1 MRKIVM
7 LWMIFCLS
15 FVTFACESN
24 DSEVDDTTGSTEQT
38 GGNDNNNGNGN
49 ATSGKR
55 SLVVYFSRAG
65 ENWQV
70 GNVERG
76 NTAIMVDYIKELSNV
91 DVFAI
96 VPVTP
101 YPEDYMECV
110 RYVNDIEIPQNLRP
124 AYKGDVENL
133 ADYDNIFIGGPI
145 WNGQPPMIIRTFI
158 EAHQSELSG
167 KTFVP
172 FGTHGGSGVSSYTSL
187 TRSYFPNA
195 KQLESLGIAGTD
207 IRSNASKTRVENW
220 LKRIGLDKEST
231 NTNYDN
237 DMNKAR
243 EEIEQY
249 LSEWCKA
256 MVDADTEKL
265 GSMMADDIILRHI
278 TGQTQTKQEWL
289 DEVGSGS
296 MDYHKIEQRDVNIQF
311 INSETADVSFTSVIT
326 ATIWGSNGTW
336 TLHNTMRLGRIN
348 GRWIR
353 VRDDYTSGISQ
364 ISSTPAADEPEYTL
378 GGVLAKGGK
387 GIIVKNKK
395 KYIKK

>member
-7 LWMIFCLS
+7 IWMTLCLS
-15 FVTFACESN
+15 VVTLACGGS
-24 DSEVDDTTGSTEQT
+24 DPEVDGTTGATEQPD
-38 GGNDNNNGNGN
+38 DNGSGS
-49 ATSGKR
+49 AASGKR
-55 SLVVYFSRAG
+55 SLVIYFSRAG

-76 NTAIMVDYIKELSNV
+76 NTAIMVDYIKDLANV
-91 DVFAI
+91 DVFEI
-96 VPVTP
+96 VPEKP
-101 YPEDYMECV
+101 YPTDYMECV
-110 RYVNDIEIPQNLRP
+110 HYVNDVEIPQNLRP
-124 AYKGDVENL
+124 TYKGDVENL

-187 TRSYFPNA
+187 IRSYFPNA

-207 IRSNASKTRVENW
+207 IRNNASKTRVDNW

-296 MDYHKIEQRDVNIQF
+296 MDYHKIEQSDVNIQF

-378 GGVLAKGGK
+378 GGVLTKGGK

-395 KYIKK
+395 KYIRK

>member
-7 LWMIFCLS
+7 IWMTLCLS
-15 FVTFACESN
+15 VVTLACGGSEP
-24 DSEVDDTTGSTEQT
+24 EVDGTTGATEQPD
-38 GGNDNNNGNGN
+38 DNGSGS
-49 ATSGKR
+49 ATLGKR
-55 SLVVYFSRAG
+55 SLVIYFSRAG

-76 NTAIMVDYIKELSNV
+76 NTAIMVDYIKELANV
-91 DVFAI
+91 DVFEI
-96 VPVTP
+96 VPEKP
-101 YPEDYMECV
+101 YPTDYMECV
-110 RYVNDIEIPQNLRP
+110 HYVNDVEIPQNLRP

-172 FGTHGGSGVSSYTSL
+172 FGTHGGSGVNSYTSL
-187 TRSYFPNA
+187 IRSYFPNA

-207 IRSNASKTRVENW
+207 IRSNASKTRVDNW

-296 MDYHKIEQRDVNIQF
+296 MDYHKIEQSDVNIQF

-336 TLHNTMRLGRIN
+336 TLHNTMRLDRIN

-364 ISSTPAADEPEYTL
+364 ISGTPAANAPEYTL
-378 GGVLAKGGK
+378 GGILTKGGK

-395 KYIKK
+395 KYIRK

>member
-7 LWMIFCLS
+7 IWMTLCLS
-15 FVTFACESN
+15 VVTLACGGS
-24 DSEVDDTTGSTEQT
+24 DPEVDGTTGAT
-38 GGNDNNNGNGN
+38 GQPDDNGSGS
-49 ATSGKR
+49 AASGKR
-55 SLVVYFSRAG
+55 SLVIYFSRAG

-76 NTAIMVDYIKELSNV
+76 NTAIMVDYIKELANV
-91 DVFAI
+91 DVFEI
-96 VPVTP
+96 VPEKP
-101 YPEDYMECV
+101 YPTDYMECV
-110 RYVNDIEIPQNLRP
+110 HYVNDVEIPQNLRP

-172 FGTHGGSGVSSYTSL
+172 FGTHGGSGISSYTSL
-187 TRSYFPNA
+187 IRSYFPNA

-207 IRSNASKTRVENW
+207 IRSNASKTRVDNW

-378 GGVLAKGGK
+378 GGILTKGGK

-395 KYIKK
+395 KYIRK

>member
-7 LWMIFCLS
+7 IWMTLCLS
-15 FVTFACESN
+15 VVTLACGGS
-24 DSEVDDTTGSTEQT
+24 DPEVDGTTGAT
-38 GGNDNNNGNGN
+38 GQPDDNGSGS
-49 ATSGKR
+49 AASGKR
-55 SLVVYFSRAG
+55 SLVIYFSRAG

-76 NTAIMVDYIKELSNV
+76 NTAIMVDYIKELANV
-91 DVFAI
+91 DVFEI
-96 VPVTP
+96 VPEKP
-101 YPEDYMECV
+101 YPTDYMECV
-110 RYVNDIEIPQNLRP
+110 HYVNDVEIPQNLRP

-172 FGTHGGSGVSSYTSL
+172 FGTHGGSGISSYTSL
-187 TRSYFPNA
+187 IRSYFPNA

-207 IRSNASKTRVENW
+207 IRSNASKTRVDNW

-296 MDYHKIEQRDVNIQF
+296 MDYHKIEQSDVNIQF

-378 GGVLAKGGK
+378 GGILTKGGK

-395 KYIKK
+395 KYIRK

>member
-1 MRKIVM
+1 MRKFVVIWIT
-7 LWMIFCLS
+7 LCLS
-15 FVTFACESN
+15 IVAFACGGN
-24 DSEVDDTTGSTEQT
+24 DLKADDITGSTEQT
-38 GGNDNNNGNGN
+38 GGNGS
-49 ATSGKR
+49 ATLGKR

-76 NTAIMVDYIKELSNV
+76 NTAIMVDYIKELANV
-91 DVFAI
+91 DVFEI
-96 VPVTP
+96 VPEKP

-124 AYKGDVENL
+124 TYKGDVKNL

-145 WNGQPPMIIRTFI
+145 WSGQPPMIIRTFI
-158 EAHQSELSG
+158 EAHLSELSD
-167 KTFVP
+167 KIFIP
-172 FGTHGGSGVSSYTSL
+172 FGTHGGSGVSSYSSL
-187 TRSYFPNA
+187 IRSYFPNA

-207 IRSNASKTRVENW
+207 IRSDASKNRVENW
-220 LKRIGLDKEST
+220 LERISLDKNST
-231 NTNYDN
+231 NTNSDT
-237 DMNKAR
+237 DMEKAR
-243 EEIEQY
+243 VEILQY

-296 MDYHKIEQRDVNIQF
+296 MDYHEIEQRDVNIQF
-311 INSETADVSFTSVIT
+311 VDNTTADVSYTSVIR

-336 TLHNTMRLGRIN
+336 TLHNTMRLARIN
-348 GRWIR
+348 GHWIR
-353 VRDDYTSGISQ
+353 VKEDYISGINQ
-364 ISSTPAADEPEYTL
+364 ISSTLSDDAPEYTL
-378 GGVLAKGGK
+378 DGILTKGGK
-387 GIIVKNKK
+387 GLIIKNKK
-395 KYIKK
+395 KYIRK

>member
-7 LWMIFCLS
+7 IWMTLCLS
-15 FVTFACESN
+15 VVTLACGGS
-24 DSEVDDTTGSTEQT
+24 DPEVDGTTGATEQPD
-38 GGNDNNNGNGN
+38 DNGSGS
-49 ATSGKR
+49 AASGKR
-55 SLVVYFSRAG
+55 SLVIYFSRAG

-76 NTAIMVDYIKELSNV
+76 NTAIMVDYIKELANV
-91 DVFAI
+91 DVFEI
-96 VPVTP
+96 VPEKP
-101 YPEDYMECV
+101 YPTDYMECV
-110 RYVNDIEIPQNLRP
+110 HYVNDVEIPQNLRP

-187 TRSYFPNA
+187 IRSYFPNA

-207 IRSNASKTRVENW
+207 IRNNASKTRVDNW

-278 TGQTQTKQEWL
+278 TGQTQPKQEWL

-296 MDYHKIEQRDVNIQF
+296 MDYHKIEQSDVNIQF

-378 GGVLAKGGK
+378 GGVLTKGGK

-395 KYIKK
+395 KYIRK

>member
-124 AYKGDVENL
+124 DYKGDVENL

-187 TRSYFPNA
+187 IRSYFPNA

-207 IRSNASKTRVENW
+207 ICNNASKSRVDNW

-265 GSMMADDIILRHI
+265 GSMMADDIIMRHI

-296 MDYHKIEQRDVNIQF
+296 MDYHKIEQSDVNIQF

-364 ISSTPAADEPEYTL
+364 ISGTPAADEPEYTL
-378 GGVLAKGGK
+378 GGVLTKGGK

-395 KYIKK
+395 KYIRK

>member
-7 LWMIFCLS
+7 IWMTLCLS
-15 FVTFACESN
+15 VATLACGGSEP
-24 DSEVDDTTGSTEQT
+24 EVDGTTGATEQP
-38 GGNDNNNGNGN
+38 GDNGSGS
-49 ATSGKR
+49 ATPGKR
-55 SLVVYFSRAG
+55 SLVIFFSRAG

-76 NTAIMVDYIKELSNV
+76 NTAIMVDYIKELANV
-91 DVFAI
+91 DVFEI
-96 VPVTP
+96 VPEKP
-101 YPEDYMECV
+101 YPTDYMECV
-110 RYVNDIEIPQNLRP
+110 RYVNDVEIPQNLRP

-145 WNGQPPMIIRTFI
+145 WCGQPPMLIRTFI

-172 FGTHGGSGVSSYTSL
+172 FGTHGGSGVSSYSSL
-187 TRSYFPNA
+187 IRSYFPDA
-195 KQLESLGIAGTD
+195 KLLESLGIAGTD

-237 DMNKAR
+237 DMDKAK
-243 EEIEQY
+243 EEILQY

-265 GSMMADDIILRHI
+265 GSMLADDIILRHI

-289 DEVGSGS
+289 DEVASSS
-296 MDYHKIEQRDVNIQF
+296 MDYHNIEQRDVNIKF

-336 TLHNTMRLGRIN
+336 TLHNTMRLARIN
-348 GRWIR
+348 GHWIR
-353 VRDDYTSGISQ
+353 VKDDYTSGINQ
-364 ISSTPAADEPEYTL
+364 ISSTPSADQPEYTL
-378 GGVLAKGGK
+378 GGLLTKGGK
-387 GIIVKNKK
+387 GVIIKNKK
-395 KYIKK
+395 KYIRK

>member
-7 LWMIFCLS
+7 IWMTLCLS
-15 FVTFACESN
+15 VVTLACGGS
-24 DSEVDDTTGSTEQT
+24 DPEVDGTTGATEQPD
-38 GGNDNNNGNGN
+38 DNGSGS
-49 ATSGKR
+49 AASGKR
-55 SLVVYFSRAG
+55 SLVIYFSRAG

-76 NTAIMVDYIKELSNV
+76 NTAIMVDYIKELANV
-91 DVFAI
+91 DVFEI
-96 VPVTP
+96 VPEKP
-101 YPEDYMECV
+101 YPTDYMECV
-110 RYVNDIEIPQNLRP
+110 HYVNDVEIPQNLRP

-187 TRSYFPNA
+187 IRSYFPNA

-207 IRSNASKTRVENW
+207 IHNNASKTRVDNW

-296 MDYHKIEQRDVNIQF
+296 MDYHKIEQSDVNIQF

-378 GGVLAKGGK
+378 GGVLTKGGK

-395 KYIKK
+395 KYIRK

>member
-1 MRKIVM
+1 MRKFVVIWIT
-7 LWMIFCLS
+7 LCLS
-15 FVTFACESN
+15 IVAFACGGN
-24 DSEVDDTTGSTEQT
+24 DLKADDITGSTEQT
-38 GGNDNNNGNGN
+38 GGNGS

-76 NTAIMVDYIKELSNV
+76 NTAIMVDYIKELANV
-91 DVFAI
+91 DVFEI
-96 VPVTP
+96 VPEKP

-124 AYKGDVENL
+124 TYKGDVKNL

-145 WNGQPPMIIRTFI
+145 WSGQPPMIIRTFI
-158 EAHQSELSG
+158 EAHLSELSD
-167 KTFVP
+167 KIFIP
-172 FGTHGGSGVSSYTSL
+172 FGTHGGSGVSSYSSL
-187 TRSYFPNA
+187 IRSYFPNA

-207 IRSNASKTRVENW
+207 IRSDASKNRVGNW
-220 LKRIGLDKEST
+220 LERIGLDKNST
-231 NTNYDN
+231 NTNSDT
-237 DMNKAR
+237 DMEKAR
-243 EEIEQY
+243 VEILQY

-296 MDYHKIEQRDVNIQF
+296 MDYHEIEQRDVNIQF
-311 INSETADVSFTSVIT
+311 IDNTTADVSYTSVIR

-336 TLHNTMRLGRIN
+336 TLHNTMRLARIN
-348 GRWIR
+348 GHWIR
-353 VRDDYTSGISQ
+353 VKEDYISGIQQ
-364 ISSTPAADEPEYTL
+364 ISNTLSDDAPEYTL
-378 GGVLAKGGK
+378 DGILTKGGK
-387 GIIVKNKK
+387 GLIIKNKK
-395 KYIKK
+395 KYIRK

>member
-7 LWMIFCLS
+7 IWMTLCLS
-15 FVTFACESN
+15 VVTLACGGS
-24 DSEVDDTTGSTEQT
+24 DPEVDGTTGATEQPD
-38 GGNDNNNGNGN
+38 DNGSGS
-49 ATSGKR
+49 AASGKR
-55 SLVVYFSRAG
+55 SLVIYFSRAG

-76 NTAIMVDYIKELSNV
+76 NTAIMVDYIKELANV
-91 DVFAI
+91 DVFEI
-96 VPVTP
+96 VPEKP
-101 YPEDYMECV
+101 YPTDYMECV
-110 RYVNDIEIPQNLRP
+110 HYVNDVEIPQNLRP

-187 TRSYFPNA
+187 IRSYFPNA

-207 IRSNASKTRVENW
+207 IRSNASKTGVDNW

-296 MDYHKIEQRDVNIQF
+296 MDYHKIEQSDVNIQF

-378 GGVLAKGGK
+378 GGILTKGGK

-395 KYIKK
+395 KYIRK

>member
-110 RYVNDIEIPQNLRP
+110 R
-124 AYKGDVENL
+124 
-133 ADYDNIFIGGPI
+133 
-145 WNGQPPMIIRTFI
+145 
-158 EAHQSELSG
+158 
-167 KTFVP
+167 
-172 FGTHGGSGVSSYTSL
+172 
-187 TRSYFPNA
+187 
-195 KQLESLGIAGTD
+195 
-207 IRSNASKTRVENW
+207 
-220 LKRIGLDKEST
+220 
-231 NTNYDN
+231 
-237 DMNKAR
+237 
-243 EEIEQY
+243 
-249 LSEWCKA
+249 
-256 MVDADTEKL
+256 
-265 GSMMADDIILRHI
+265 
-278 TGQTQTKQEWL
+278 
-289 DEVGSGS
+289 
-296 MDYHKIEQRDVNIQF
+296 
-311 INSETADVSFTSVIT
+311 
-326 ATIWGSNGTW
+326 
-336 TLHNTMRLGRIN
+336 
-348 GRWIR
+348 
-353 VRDDYTSGISQ
+353 
-364 ISSTPAADEPEYTL
+364 
-378 GGVLAKGGK
+378 
-387 GIIVKNKK
+387 
-395 KYIKK
+395 

>member
-7 LWMIFCLS
+7 IWITICLS
-15 FVTFACESN
+15 VVALACRGN
-24 DSEVDDTTGSTEQT
+24 DPEADGITASTEQA
-38 GGNDNNNGNGN
+38 GDNGSV
-49 ATSGKR
+49 TSGKR

-76 NTAIMVDYIKELSNV
+76 NTAIMVDYIKELANV
-91 DVFAI
+91 DVFEI
-96 VPVTP
+96 VPETP

-110 RYVNDIEIPQNLRP
+110 RYVNDVEIPQNLRP

-133 ADYDNIFIGGPI
+133 TDYDNIFIGGPV
-145 WNGQPPMIIRTFI
+145 WCGQPPMIIRTFI

-167 KTFVP
+167 KIFVP
-172 FGTHGGSGVSSYTSL
+172 FGTHGGSGVSSYSSL
-187 TRSYFPNA
+187 IRSYFPGA
-195 KQLESLGIAGTD
+195 KQLEALGIAGTD
-207 IRSNASKTRVENW
+207 IRTDASKSRVGDW

-231 NTNYDN
+231 STNYDN
-237 DMNKAR
+237 DMEKAR
-243 EEIEQY
+243 EEIQQY

-289 DEVGSGS
+289 DEVASGS
-296 MDYHKIEQRDVNIQF
+296 MDYHNIEQRDVNINF

-326 ATIWGSNGTW
+326 ATIWGSYGTW
-336 TLHNTMRLGRIN
+336 TLHNTMRLARIN

-353 VRDDYTSGISQ
+353 VKDDYTSRINR
-364 ISSTPAADEPEYTL
+364 ISSTPSTDTPEYTL
-378 GGVLAKGGK
+378 GGVLTKGGK
-387 GIIVKNKK
+387 GIIIKNKK
-395 KYIKK
+395 KYIRK

>member
-1 MRKIVM
+1 MRKFVVIWIT
-7 LWMIFCLS
+7 LCLS
-15 FVTFACESN
+15 IVAFACGGN
-24 DSEVDDTTGSTEQT
+24 DLKADDITGSTEQT
-38 GGNDNNNGNGN
+38 GGNGS

-76 NTAIMVDYIKELSNV
+76 NTAIMVDYIKELANV
-91 DVFAI
+91 DVFEI
-96 VPVTP
+96 VPEKP

-110 RYVNDIEIPQNLRP
+110 RYVNDIEIPQILRP
-124 AYKGDVENL
+124 TYKGDVKNL

-145 WNGQPPMIIRTFI
+145 WSGQPPMIIRTFI
-158 EAHQSELSG
+158 EAHLSELSD
-167 KTFVP
+167 KIFIP
-172 FGTHGGSGVSSYTSL
+172 FGTHGGSGVSSYSSL
-187 TRSYFPNA
+187 IRSYFLNA

-207 IRSNASKTRVENW
+207 IRSDASKNRVGNW
-220 LKRIGLDKEST
+220 LERIGLDKNST
-231 NTNYDN
+231 NTNSDT
-237 DMNKAR
+237 DMEKAR
-243 EEIEQY
+243 VEILQY

-296 MDYHKIEQRDVNIQF
+296 MDYHEIEQRDVNIQF
-311 INSETADVSFTSVIT
+311 VDNTTADVSFTSVIR

-336 TLHNTMRLGRIN
+336 TLHNTMRLARIN
-348 GRWIR
+348 GHWIR
-353 VRDDYTSGISQ
+353 VKEDYISGINQ
-364 ISSTPAADEPEYTL
+364 FSSTLSDDAPEYTL
-378 GGVLAKGGK
+378 DGILTKGGK
-387 GIIVKNKK
+387 GLIIKNKK
-395 KYIKK
+395 KYIRK

>member
-7 LWMIFCLS
+7 IWMTLCLS
-15 FVTFACESN
+15 VVALACGGS
-24 DSEVDDTTGSTEQT
+24 DPEVDGTTGATEQPD
-38 GGNDNNNGNGN
+38 DNGSGS
-49 ATSGKR
+49 AASGKR
-55 SLVVYFSRAG
+55 SLVIYFSRAG

-76 NTAIMVDYIKELSNV
+76 NTAIMVDYIKELANV
-91 DVFAI
+91 DVFEI
-96 VPVTP
+96 VPEKP
-101 YPEDYMECV
+101 YPTDYMECV
-110 RYVNDIEIPQNLRP
+110 HYVNDVEIPQDLRP

-187 TRSYFPNA
+187 IRSYFPNA

-207 IRSNASKTRVENW
+207 IRNNASKTRVDNW

-296 MDYHKIEQRDVNIQF
+296 MDYHKIEQSDVNIQF

-378 GGVLAKGGK
+378 GGVLTKGGK

-395 KYIKK
+395 KYIRK

>member
-7 LWMIFCLS
+7 IWMTLCLS
-15 FVTFACESN
+15 VVTLACGGS
-24 DSEVDDTTGSTEQT
+24 DPEVDGTTGATEQPD
-38 GGNDNNNGNGN
+38 DNGSGS
-49 ATSGKR
+49 AASGKR
-55 SLVVYFSRAG
+55 SLVIYFSRAG

-76 NTAIMVDYIKELSNV
+76 NTAIMVDYIKELANV
-91 DVFAI
+91 DVFEI
-96 VPVTP
+96 VPEKP
-101 YPEDYMECV
+101 YPTDYMECV
-110 RYVNDIEIPQNLRP
+110 HYVNDVEIPQNLRP

-172 FGTHGGSGVSSYTSL
+172 FGTHGGSGVSSYSSL
-187 TRSYFPNA
+187 IRSYFPNA
-195 KQLESLGIAGTD
+195 KQLESLGIVGTD
-207 IRSNASKTRVENW
+207 IRSDASKTRVENW

-231 NTNYDN
+231 NTDYDN
-237 DMNKAR
+237 DMEKAR
-243 EEIEQY
+243 EEILQY
-249 LSEWCKA
+249 LSEWCNA

-265 GSMMADDIILRHI
+265 GSMLADDIILRHI

-289 DEVGSGS
+289 NEVASGS

-378 GGVLAKGGK
+378 GGVLTKGGK

-395 KYIKK
+395 KYIRK

>member
-7 LWMIFCLS
+7 IWMTLCLS
-15 FVTFACESN
+15 VVTLACGGS
-24 DSEVDDTTGSTEQT
+24 DPEVDGTTGATEQPD
-38 GGNDNNNGNGN
+38 DNGSGS
-49 ATSGKR
+49 AASGKR
-55 SLVVYFSRAG
+55 SLVIYFSRAG

-76 NTAIMVDYIKELSNV
+76 NTAIMVDYIKELANV
-91 DVFAI
+91 DVFEI
-96 VPVTP
+96 EPEKP
-101 YPEDYMECV
+101 YPTDYMECV
-110 RYVNDIEIPQNLRP
+110 HYVNDVEIPQDLRP

-187 TRSYFPNA
+187 IRSYFPNA

-207 IRSNASKTRVENW
+207 IRNNASKTRVDNW

-296 MDYHKIEQRDVNIQF
+296 MDYHKIEQSDVNIQF

-378 GGVLAKGGK
+378 GGVLTKGGK

-395 KYIKK
+395 KYIRK

>member
-7 LWMIFCLS
+7 IWMTLCLS
-15 FVTFACESN
+15 VVTLACGGS
-24 DSEVDDTTGSTEQT
+24 DPEVDGTTGATEQPD
-38 GGNDNNNGNGN
+38 DNGSGS
-49 ATSGKR
+49 AASGKR
-55 SLVVYFSRAG
+55 SLVIYFSRAG

-76 NTAIMVDYIKELSNV
+76 NTAIMVDYIKELANV
-91 DVFAI
+91 DVFEI
-96 VPVTP
+96 VPEKP
-101 YPEDYMECV
+101 YPTDYIECV
-110 RYVNDIEIPQNLRP
+110 HYVNDVEIPQNLRP

-187 TRSYFPNA
+187 IRSYFPNA

-207 IRSNASKTRVENW
+207 IRNNASKTRVDNW

-296 MDYHKIEQRDVNIQF
+296 MDYHKIEQSDVNIQF

-378 GGVLAKGGK
+378 GGVLTKGGK

-395 KYIKK
+395 KYIRK

>member
-1 MRKIVM
+1 MRKLVM
-7 LWMIFCLS
+7 ICITLCLS
-15 FVTFACESN
+15 VVTLACGGS
-24 DSEVDDTTGSTEQT
+24 DPEVDGTTGATEQT
-38 GGNDNNNGNGN
+38 GGQGS
-49 ATSGKR
+49 ATPRKR

-76 NTAIMVDYIKELSNV
+76 NTAIMVDYIKEQANV
-91 DVFAI
+91 DVFEI
-96 VPVTP
+96 VPETP
-101 YPEDYMECV
+101 YPDNYTECV
-110 RYVNDIEIPQNLRP
+110 SYVNDVEIPQNLRP
-124 AYKGDVENL
+124 AYKGDIENL

-158 EAHQSELSG
+158 EAHQSELSD
-167 KTFVP
+167 KTFIP
-172 FGTHGGSGVSSYTSL
+172 FGTHGGSGVSSYSSL
-187 TRSYFPNA
+187 IRSYFPNA

-207 IRSNASKTRVENW
+207 IRSASSKTRVENW

-231 NTNYDN
+231 TTNYDN
-237 DMNKAR
+237 DMEKAR
-243 EEIEQY
+243 EEIQQY

-289 DEVGSGS
+289 DEVASGS
-296 MDYHKIEQRDVNIQF
+296 MDYHNIEQRDVDIKF

-336 TLHNTMRLGRIN
+336 TLHNKMRLTRIN
-348 GRWIR
+348 GHWIR
-353 VRDDYTSGISQ
+353 VKDDYTSGINQ
-364 ISSTPAADEPEYTL
+364 ISSIPSADTPEYTI
-378 GGVLAKGGK
+378 GGVLTRGGK
-387 GIIVKNKK
+387 GIVIKNKR
-395 KYIKK
+395 KYIRK

>member
-1 MRKIVM
+1 MRKFVVIWIT
-7 LWMIFCLS
+7 LCLS
-15 FVTFACESN
+15 IVAFACGGN
-24 DSEVDDTTGSTEQT
+24 DLKADDITGSTEQT
-38 GGNDNNNGNGN
+38 GGNGS

-76 NTAIMVDYIKELSNV
+76 NTAIMVDYIKELANV
-91 DVFAI
+91 DVFEI
-96 VPVTP
+96 VPEKP

-124 AYKGDVENL
+124 TYKGDVKNL

-145 WNGQPPMIIRTFI
+145 WSGQPPMIIRTFI
-158 EAHQSELSG
+158 EAHLSELSD
-167 KTFVP
+167 KIFIP
-172 FGTHGGSGVSSYTSL
+172 FGTHGGSGVSSYSSL
-187 TRSYFPNA
+187 IRSYFPNA

-207 IRSNASKTRVENW
+207 IRSDASKNRVGNW
-220 LKRIGLDKEST
+220 LERIGLDKNST
-231 NTNYDN
+231 NTNSDT
-237 DMNKAR
+237 DMEKAR
-243 EEIEQY
+243 VEILQY

-296 MDYHKIEQRDVNIQF
+296 MDYHEIEQRDVNFQF
-311 INSETADVSFTSVIT
+311 IDNTTADVSYTSVIR

-336 TLHNTMRLGRIN
+336 TLHNTMRLARIN
-348 GRWIR
+348 GHWIR
-353 VRDDYTSGISQ
+353 VKEDYISGIQQ
-364 ISSTPAADEPEYTL
+364 ISNTLSDDAPEYTL
-378 GGVLAKGGK
+378 DGILTKGGK
-387 GIIVKNKK
+387 GLIIKNKK
-395 KYIKK
+395 KYIRK

>member
-7 LWMIFCLS
+7 IWMTLCLS
-15 FVTFACESN
+15 VIALAC
-24 DSEVDDTTGSTEQT
+24 
-38 GGNDNNNGNGN
+38 GGNDPEVDGTTGATEQPDGNGSGS

-55 SLVVYFSRAG
+55 PLVIYFSRAG

-76 NTAIMVDYIKELSNV
+76 NTAIMVDYIKELANV
-91 DVFAI
+91 DVFEI
-96 VPVTP
+96 VPEKP
-101 YPEDYMECV
+101 YPTDYMECV
-110 RYVNDIEIPQNLRP
+110 RYVNDVEIPQNLRP
-124 AYKGDVENL
+124 DYKGDVENL

-187 TRSYFPNA
+187 IRSYFPNA

-296 MDYHKIEQRDVNIQF
+296 MDYHKIEQSDVNINF
-311 INSETADVSFTSVIT
+311 INSETANVSFTSVIT

-336 TLHNTMRLGRIN
+336 TLHNTMRLARIS

-353 VRDDYTSGISQ
+353 VRDDYTSGINQ

-378 GGVLAKGGK
+378 GGILTKGGK

-395 KYIKK
+395 KYIRK

>member
-7 LWMIFCLS
+7 IWMTLCLS
-15 FVTFACESN
+15 VVTLACGGS
-24 DSEVDDTTGSTEQT
+24 DPEVDGTTGATEQPD
-38 GGNDNNNGNGN
+38 DNGSGS
-49 ATSGKR
+49 AASGKR
-55 SLVVYFSRAG
+55 SLVIYFSRAG

-76 NTAIMVDYIKELSNV
+76 NTAIMVDYIKELANV
-91 DVFAI
+91 DVFEI
-96 VPVTP
+96 VPEKP
-101 YPEDYMECV
+101 YPTDYMECV
-110 RYVNDIEIPQNLRP
+110 HYVNDVEIPQNLRP

-187 TRSYFPNA
+187 IRSYFPNA

-207 IRSNASKTRVENW
+207 IRNNASKTRVDNW

-296 MDYHKIEQRDVNIQF
+296 MDYHKIEQSDVNIQF

-378 GGVLAKGGK
+378 GGVLTKGGK

-395 KYIKK
+395 KYIRK

>member
-7 LWMIFCLS
+7 IWMTLCLS
-15 FVTFACESN
+15 VVTLACGGS
-24 DSEVDDTTGSTEQT
+24 DPEVDGTTGATEQPD
-38 GGNDNNNGNGN
+38 DNGSGS
-49 ATSGKR
+49 AASGKR
-55 SLVVYFSRAG
+55 SLVIYFSRAG

-76 NTAIMVDYIKELSNV
+76 NTAIMVDYIKELANV
-91 DVFAI
+91 DVFEI
-96 VPVTP
+96 VPEKP
-101 YPEDYMECV
+101 YPTDYMECV
-110 RYVNDIEIPQNLRP
+110 HYVNDVEIPQDLRP

-187 TRSYFPNA
+187 IRSYFPNA

-207 IRSNASKTRVENW
+207 IRNNASKTRVDNW

-296 MDYHKIEQRDVNIQF
+296 MDYHKIEQSDVNIQF

-378 GGVLAKGGK
+378 GGVLTKGGK

-395 KYIKK
+395 KYIRK

>member
-1 MRKIVM
+1 MRKFVVIWIT
-7 LWMIFCLS
+7 LCLS
-15 FVTFACESN
+15 IVAFACGGN
-24 DSEVDDTTGSTEQT
+24 DLKADDITGSTEQT
-38 GGNDNNNGNGN
+38 GGNGS

-76 NTAIMVDYIKELSNV
+76 NTAIMVDYIKELANV
-91 DVFAI
+91 DVFEI
-96 VPVTP
+96 VPEKP

-124 AYKGDVENL
+124 TYKGDVKNL

-145 WNGQPPMIIRTFI
+145 WSGQPPMIIRTFI
-158 EAHQSELSG
+158 EAHLSELSD
-167 KTFVP
+167 KIFIP
-172 FGTHGGSGVSSYTSL
+172 FGTHGGSGVSSYSSL
-187 TRSYFPNA
+187 IRSYFPNA

-207 IRSNASKTRVENW
+207 IRSDASKNKVGNW
-220 LKRIGLDKEST
+220 LERIGLDKNST
-231 NTNYDN
+231 NTNSDT
-237 DMNKAR
+237 DMEKAR
-243 EEIEQY
+243 VEILQY

-296 MDYHKIEQRDVNIQF
+296 MDYHEIEQRDVNIQF
-311 INSETADVSFTSVIT
+311 IDNTTADVSYTSVIR

-336 TLHNTMRLGRIN
+336 TLHNTMRLARIN
-348 GRWIR
+348 GHWIR
-353 VRDDYTSGISQ
+353 VKEDYISGINQ
-364 ISSTPAADEPEYTL
+364 ISSTLSDDAPEYTL
-378 GGVLAKGGK
+378 DGILTKGGK
-387 GIIVKNKK
+387 GLFIKNKK
-395 KYIKK
+395 KYIRK